1 MLAAV
6 LALLQ
11 AAGVKLLE
19 EAGLVLVHLVE
30 GHLEPCGLVA
40 VEVEHQ
46 EQISGLV
53 EAAGQT
59 VELVVVASVAAE
71 EEGKVD

>member
-1 MLAAV
+1 MLAV
-6 LALLQ
+6 
-11 AAGVKLLE
+11 AGVKLLE
-19 EAGLVLVHLVE
+19 EAGLVLVYLVE
-30 GHLEPCGLVA
+30 GHLEPCGLVV

-59 VELVVVASVAAE
+59 VGLVVVACVAAE
-71 EEGKVD
+71 EEEVD

>member
-1 MLAAV
+1 MLAV
-6 LALLQ
+6 
-11 AAGVKLLE
+11 AGVKLLE
-19 EAGLVLVHLVE
+19 EAGFVLVYLVE
-30 GHLEPCGLVA
+30 GHLEPCGLVV

-59 VELVVVASVAAE
+59 VGLVVVDSVAAE
-71 EEGKVD
+71 EEEVD